1 MTEAVIVVSG
11 LPRSGTSM
19 AMRLLEAGGL
29 DVVADNL
36 RQADED
42 NPNGYYEY
50 ERVKNLKTD
59 HTWLSHAHGKVVKMV
74 SMLLYELPADKNYKI
89 VFMRRDLDEV
99 CASQG
104 VMLKRRGEKPRA
116 GDETMGKLY
125 STHLREI
132 ESWLTTQQ
140 NIEILFVNYND
151 IMENPE
157 KGVEEMNKFF
167 GNRLSTDRMI
177 SVVDKSL
184 YRNRKMHAPEKSQ
197 DAPIQHEDMNDDK
210 DNEAIEAQLKALGYM

>member
-1 MTEAVIVVSG
+1 MTEPVIVVSG

-19 AMRLLEAGGL
+19 AMRLLKAGGL
-29 DVVADNL
+29 NVVADNL

-50 ERVKNLKTD
+50 ERVKDLKAD
-59 HTWLSHAHGKVVKMV
+59 RTWLSHAHGKVVKMV

-89 VFMRRDLDEV
+89 VFMRRDLNEI
-99 CASQG
+99 CASQEI
-104 VMLKRRGEKPRA
+104 MLRRRGEKPRA
-116 GDETMGKLY
+116 GDETMNKLY

-132 ESWLTTQQ
+132 ESWLATQQ
-140 NIEILFVNYND
+140 NMEILFMNYND
-151 IMENPE
+151 IVENPE
-157 KGVEEMNKFF
+157 KGIEEINRFF

-177 SVVDKSL
+177 SIVDKSL
-184 YRNRKMHAPEKSQ
+184 YRNRKMHAPERSQ
-197 DAPIQHEDMNDDK
+197 DASIQPENVNDDK